1 MLINEEK
8 GIKLPLISLIKKT
21 SVCLEKDHSKIAILL
36 MIRLLSDKDDEVRAA
51 VVIYLDKVI
60 SPLESQEKLFI
71 IDQILPL
78 IEDND
83 LKIKQSAF

>member
-1 MLINEEK
+1 
-8 GIKLPLISLIKKT
+8 
-21 SVCLEKDHSKIAILL
+21 

-51 VVIYLDKVI
+51 VVIYLDKAI
-60 SPLESQEKLFI
+60 SPLESKEKLIII

-78 IEDND
+78 MEDND